1 MAVRKLRLNQ
11 DEILRKPCKSV
22 KQVDEKI
29 REILKD
35 MMDTLHSTENGTA
48 LAACQIG
55 ILKRLVVIDM
65 EDISISKSQNC

>member
-48 LAACQIG
+48 L
-55 ILKRLVVIDM
+55 
-65 EDISISKSQNC
+65 NC